1 MPKTLAEF
9 QEIKYNKKE
18 DYLLLQEKV
27 NNKPLDDAESKKV
40 EVFKQALANGE
51 INTKIRKQKQDE
63 HIPGT
68 KARERRLETDKNN
81 NSTPSSEFKE
91 GIDVKKLVTE
101 SVGKGEL
108 VFRKKHTY
116 PNEFVTCKHTIGY
129 AWNTGKQKYVS
140 TRRLQ
145 ITYSNKGIHAF
156 PVKKLREEK

>member
-27 NNKPLDDAESKKV
+27 NNKPLDNAEFKKV

-68 KARERRLETDKNN
+68 KQG
-81 NSTPSSEFKE
+81 KE
-91 GIDVKKLVTE
+91 DLKLIRKIKKRIQVNL
-101 SVGKGEL
+101 
-108 VFRKKHTY
+108 
-116 PNEFVTCKHTIGY
+116 
-129 AWNTGKQKYVS
+129 
-140 TRRLQ
+140 
-145 ITYSNKGIHAF
+145 
-156 PVKKLREEK
+156 